1 LNLKTEKNITPLHQV
16 AYNNDEAMLDY
27 LIFKGIKMEGPWSEF
42 GSPFMWACA
51 EGHLKMM
58 ERISEMKDFSGV
70 EDQDKNGGTA
80 LHISCATGNSKVVD
94 WLIKKVRLLHQF

>member
-1 LNLKTEKNITPLHQV
+1 MTEKNVTPLHQV

-27 LIFKGIKMEGPWSEF
+27 LISKGIKMEGPWSEF

-58 ERISEMKDFSGV
+58 QRISEMKDFSGV
-70 EDQDKNGGTA
+70 DDQDKNGGTA

-94 WLIKKVRLLHQF
+94 WLIKKVRHIVYF